1 MLNLFLAHIQCI
13 RAYNLIDHLHGK
25 GTAGLYC
32 QSACNL
38 QELGAEAAEKAGTVG
53 NEKQRVKYTEQW
65 YAKAVAKRELRRSK
79 VPQPDE
85 RSKLSQ

>member
-1 MLNLFLAHIQCI
+1 MV
-13 RAYNLIDHLHGK
+13 K
-25 GTAGLYC
+25 V
-32 QSACNL
+32 L
-38 QELGAEAAEKAGTVG
+38 QDYIVNPPATCKNWVRKQQEKAGTVG